1 MIFQETTLKG
11 AYIIEPE
18 RREDNRGFFARVWC
32 RKEFLTK
39 GLNGQLV
46 QCNISYNKEKGTLRG
61 MHYQVAPFAEIKL
74 VRCTMGAIYDV
85 IIDLRPQS
93 PTYLQWVA
101 VELTTEN
108 RKILY
113 VPENFAHGYQTLV
126 DDVEVFYQV
135 SQFYVPDSE
144 GGVCYD
150 DPAFGI
156 KWPMEV
162 QVVSDKD
169 RAWPDYT
176 PL

>member
-1 MIFQETTLKG
+1 MIFRETTLKG

-18 RREDNRGFFARVWC
+18 RREDSRGFFARVWC
-32 RKEFLTK
+32 RKEFLAE

-74 VRCTMGAIYDV
+74 VRCTMGAMYDV

-101 VELTTEN
+101 VELTAEN
-108 RKILY
+108 RKMLY

-126 DDVEVFYQV
+126 DNTEVFYQV

-144 GGVCYD
+144 GGVRYN

-156 KWPMEV
+156 KWPMDV
-162 QVVSDKD
+162 QGISDKD
-169 RAWPDYT
+169 GSWPDYT
-176 PL
+176 PF